1 MLLNLLN
8 MFSLKEVTNDNDSI
22 TMPRDNKESGGF
34 FLGLG
39 LGGYG
44 IYLVLY
50 FGNNWIVCRFM
61 VFNILMRNGVNR

>member
-22 TMPRDNKESGGF
+22 TMQRDDKESGGF

-44 IYLVLY
+44 IYLALY
-50 FGNNWIVCRFM
+50 FGNYRIICRFM
-61 VFNILMRNGVNR
+61 DFNFLTLQTE